1 MAILAMD
8 TATLVAAVAVGTDEQ
23 TLASATSWVPR
34 GHSKVL
40 QPAIQSVLTTA
51 NLSARDLINIVVGVG
66 PGSYTGVRLAVAT
79 AKAMAS
85 SLQISLTPVS
95 TLLGM
100 AEAAVPYKTAVEPV
114 WALPMLYAR
123 RRRAFGALY
132 RKDGAAW
139 TAVVPE
145 QVMDVDAWVETAR
158 KFRDESDHPL
168 VTVHDFEPRHKVLD
182 ALPDARGWSQI
193 SLAAVAGGLAAAL
206 IRVSRSQS
214 LPALSGE
221 EIHSVVPNYALPVE
235 AEAKLAERSA
245 NRHGHE

>member
-1 MAILAMD
+1 MAVLAMD

-23 TLASATSWVPR
+23 ILASATSWVSR

-79 AKAMAS
+79 AKAMAAT
-85 SLQISLTPVS
+85 LQISLTPVS

-100 AEAAVPYKTAVEPV
+100 AEAAVPYPTGVEPV

-132 RKDGAAW
+132 RKIGSLW
-139 TAVVPE
+139 TTVVPE
-145 QVMDVDAWVETAR
+145 QVMEVDAWIETAR
-158 KFRDESDHPL
+158 VQRAQSDDPL

-182 ALPDARGWSQI
+182 VLPVTPGWTHVP
-193 SLAAVAGGLAAAL
+193 LTEVAGGLAAGL
-206 IRVSRSQS
+206 IRVRRNQS
-214 LPALSGE
+214 LPGLSGD
-221 EIHSVVPNYALPVE
+221 EIHSLVPNYALPVE